1 MKYYDGSVIKEEDIV
16 AIFPRRIEI
25 GENYEI
31 WQHPYFKNGVL
42 AEDFD
47 FQLIYFIDRKNV
59 ESYHITQDKER
70 LTDANHLSRFQLLFH
85 DVCENFHEEN
95 ILVEDIWSGEAF
107 SIIRKIIKEK
117 SENNQNKPNRS
128 KSE

>member
-117 SENNQNKPNRS
+117 SKNNQNKPNRS